1 MTLMTHPPRR
11 ALGSVA
17 VFVLSVLAACGPL
30 SHTLEPDALP
40 GVIEDYKAGRLD
52 LSFDGDNS
60 IRVDASRDPAL
71 RLHLAEGC
79 SIWQTLG
86 DSPCRD
92 VLEVPLESA
101 EMVGDTLTFEAQDR
115 EDPAD
120 PPTGGRAQIGL
131 AELESV
137 EVLVREYTADDWDH
151 NWGLGVVLAGP
162 SGFFG
167 FDAQY
172 FPIPE
177 IVFDAGLFAAPH
189 AGSAY
194 FGGRMR
200 PFRWGPVRPFFG
212 GLVSFV
218 FAAGETAEGEADSY
232 RQGAYGPRLGLD
244 IEFARGH
251 GMVGLEGEY
260 LRLIDRDDVWVGD
273 IRGPWVPWGGVRLAA
288 LF

>member
-1 MTLMTHPPRR
+1 MTLMSHRSRR
-11 ALGSVA
+11 FLRPLTAALLC
-17 VFVLSVLAACGPL
+17 LSAACGPL
-30 SHTLEPDALP
+30 AATVEPEALP
-40 GVIEDYKAGRLD
+40 EVLADYQAGRLE
-52 LSFDGDNS
+52 LSFDGDNP

-71 RLHLAEGC
+71 RLRLADRC
-79 SIWQTLG
+79 SIWQRLG
-86 DSPCRD
+86 DSPCQD
-92 VLEVPLESA
+92 VLEVPMVTA
-101 EMVGDTLTFEAQDR
+101 ELNGDILTFEA
-115 EDPAD
+115 EGEGSVEPAN
-120 PPTGGRAQIGL
+120 GGRAQIGL
-131 AELESV
+131 AELDSV
-137 EVLVREYTADDWDH
+137 DVLVREYRADDWDQK
-151 NWGLGVVLAGP
+151 WGLGVVVAGP

-212 GLVSFV
+212 GLISFV
-218 FAAGETAEGEADSY
+218 FATGETAEGEVDTY

-260 LRLIDRDDVWVGD
+260 LRLIDRDEVWVGD
-273 IRGPWVPWGGVRLAA
+273 IRGPWVPWGGVRVAW